1 LKIMPSAT
9 DQDNA
14 VLDRIIGERRSCRR
28 FTEEMPPDPAIEQ
41 IIHAGLHA
49 PFAAAAIGTGNDY
62 FRRFVVVRKGSRA
75 MAELAPLV
83 FNEVR
88 TMAAGLE
95 KKAAADAA
103 LREQAAGFLDRLSM
117 ITSLGMVPGV
127 GTAPFY
133 LVAAEKRGFPP
144 VELQSL
150 AHVMEN
156 MWLKATALGLGFQIV
171 SVTAQMTD
179 NPEFCRILG
188 CETGKWAFMG
198 CATGYAADKLSPSI
212 RPSVKEVTAWLE

>member
-1 LKIMPSAT
+1 MTPAT

-14 VLDRIIGERRSCRR
+14 VLDRIIGKRRSCRR
-28 FTEEMPPDPAIEQ
+28 FTQEIPPDLAIEQ
-41 IIHAGLHA
+41 VIHAGLHA
-49 PFAAAAIGTGNDY
+49 PFAAAAIGTNDDY

-88 TMAAGLE
+88 AMAGGLE
-95 KKAAADAA
+95 KKAATDPA
-103 LREQAAGFLDRLSM
+103 LRVQAAGFLDRLSM
-117 ITSLGMVPGV
+117 ITSMGMVPGI

-133 LVAAEKRGFPP
+133 IVAAEKRGFPP

-171 SVTAQMTD
+171 SVTAQMAD
-179 NPEFCRILG
+179 NPVFCRILG
-188 CETGKWAFMG
+188 LEPGKWAFMG
-198 CATGYAADKLSPSI
+198 CAVGFPADMLSPSI